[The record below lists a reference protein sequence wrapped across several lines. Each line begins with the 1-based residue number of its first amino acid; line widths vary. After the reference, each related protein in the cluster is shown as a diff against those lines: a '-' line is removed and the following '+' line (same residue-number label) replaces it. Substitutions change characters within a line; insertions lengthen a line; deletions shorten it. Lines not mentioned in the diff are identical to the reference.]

1 MWLHWTWDHQLGWEV
16 VKSLISQPGSVLH
29 RSDIRVRA
37 SDQSETWR
45 DLLGAERWKGKTKL
59 WDAHTILNTFH
70 SEGIRMSICVKGNL
84 CRIVSF
90 VDLAFKMLI
99 KFSLFE
105 ARKENLQKCR
115 LCKLTDMKTREDRI
129 TAAPQSECLDV
140 CETGLLFPL
149 QCWLCLMLWEEN
161 ETEFKHRL
169 SLLTNLIRGN
179 KV

>member
-1 MWLHWTWDHQLGWEV
+1 MWLHWTWDHQLRWEV

-29 RSDIRVRA
+29 RSDKRVRA